1 MRNTYVNLTLA
12 EIANKTK
19 HQPLFYFI
27 VTVVIAGSMAQV
39 LFNDSLEN
47 TGPKMLVILMS
58 VGLPLYKF
66 IKNLDPKRR
75 VIAVLDEECKYTQ
88 NASWYRDLC
97 KTRADT
103 LREKDRTWEQCK
115 YKRIL

>member
-19 HQPLFYFI
+19 HQPLFYFAI
-27 VTVVIAGSMAQV
+27 TVVIAGLMAQV

-47 TGPKMLVILMS
+47 TGPKMFVILMS

-66 IKNLDPKRR
+66 IRSLDPKRR
-75 VIAVLDEECKYTQ
+75 VIAALDEECKYTQ
-88 NASWYRDLC
+88 NASWYRDIC
-97 KTRADT
+97 KTHANT
-103 LREKDRTWEQCK
+103 LKEKDGTWEQCK
-115 YKRIL
+115 HKRII